1 MYPNPAAGI
10 DIINGGDLLLLCVKK
25 QCLII
30 QFRRMMTLDDLTEIP
45 DSLMQFLND
54 KSITLVGPKNISHK
68 STLYVSESRSKIKL
82 ECNRIV
88 DICYLGAKI
97 LMKPKLL
104 TGTLEDLMVE
114 AGLDHIKRPIIN
126 NGEMRTNWQSSSV
139 LSEEEVKYAM
149 YEVYSCYLIASKLY
163 DANCRFKAASSH
175 SFDTIVKVTAAYV
188 LAVLGGNTSPCA
200 NDLKDILPCVGAE
213 ADDDDRIE
221 LLLSQVKG
229 KAITGLIATAREKF
243 AKSVPA
249 GGGAIAIAAPAGGAS
264 AESKEEKV
272 EE

>member
-1 MYPNPAAGI
+1 
-10 DIINGGDLLLLCVKK
+10 
-25 QCLII
+25 
-30 QFRRMMTLDDLTEIP
+30 MMALDDLTAIP
-45 DSLMQFLND
+45 DSLMQFLSD
-54 KSITLVGPKNISHK
+54 KSITFVGPKNISHK

-126 NGEMRTNWQSSSV
+126 NGEMRANWQSSSV

-149 YEVYSCYLIASKLY
+149 YEVYSCYQLASKLC
-163 DANCRFKAASSH
+163 DVNSRFKAASSH

-213 ADDDDRIE
+213 GDDDDRIE
-221 LLLSQVKG
+221 LLLSQVKS
-229 KAITGLIATAREKF
+229 KAITELIAAAREKL
-243 AKSVPA
+243 AISVPA
-249 GGGAIAIAAPAGGAS
+249 GGGTIATAAPAGGAS

-272 EE
+272 EESDEDMGFVKLFDLWT